1 MNVTQQGIATLLRCA
16 ITQESLPLPEG
27 FDLEQSYPLI
37 RRHQM
42 MTLIYAGAANCKVP
56 LSHPAM
62 RKLFQD
68 YGKNMLIDQRQMAE
82 VSRIFAAFDE
92 NDIDYMPLKGCK
104 LKALYPSPELRV
116 MGDADILIRMEQ
128 YDCIR
133 PIMLSLGFAEKG
145 TSDHELPWEKPTLY
159 LELHK
164 RVIPSYN
171 KDFYSGFGE
180 GWDLAKIQDGNRY
193 SMTPEDEFVY
203 LFTHFAKHYRDGGI
217 GCRHLVDL
225 WVYLR
230 ANPAL
235 DDGYIRTHLKKLGLL
250 EFYDNILKTIRVWF
264 ADGESDGVVDF
275 ITEFIHSS
283 GSWGAIGSR
292 ALSRAVR
299 DSQHTN
305 SSTKGKLA
313 YILMILF
320 PGVEML
326 KDKYTVL
333 KKAPFLLPVIW
344 VIRPFY
350 KILFER
356 KSLKRHEI
364 NLATI
369 TPENMQ
375 TRQQLL
381 NYVGLDYN
389 F

>member
-1 MNVTQQGIATLLRCA
+1 MKR
-16 ITQESLPLPEG
+16 
-27 FDLEQSYPLI
+27 
-37 RRHQM
+37 
-42 MTLIYAGAANCKVP
+42 
-56 LSHPAM
+56 
-62 RKLFQD
+62 
-68 YGKNMLIDQRQMAE
+68 
-82 VSRIFAAFDE
+82 
-92 NDIDYMPLKGCK
+92 
-104 LKALYPSPELRV
+104 LYPSPELRP
-116 MGDADILIRMEQ
+116 MGDADILIRPEQ
-128 YDCIR
+128 YECIR
-133 PIMLSLGFAEKG
+133 PVVKKLGYEEQVE
-145 TSDHELPWEKPTLY
+145 SDHELIWHRKDLH

-164 RVIPSYN
+164 RLIPSYN
-171 KDFYSGFGE
+171 KDYYRYFGD
-180 GWDLAKIQDGNRY
+180 GWNQAKVERGTRY
-193 SMTPEDEFVY
+193 TMTCEDEYIY

-217 GCRHLVDL
+217 GCRHVVDL

-235 DDGYIRTHLKKLGLL
+235 DDGDIRTHLKKLGLL

-275 ITEFIHSS
+275 ITEFILSS